1 MSTKSGTIVVKT
13 KKQLFAAQEKYGYA
27 TRPVRYTTIK
37 AADLVDAA
45 SRNNSIPKSYIE
57 TACEAI
63 ANEFQNY
70 ILNGHSVQVPQV
82 GTFRLVLK
90 VKAGKTPEESFVKSR
105 HIRLRDG
112 KELSTLLNR
121 LNFVNEVPLKDLSDA
136 PAVEGD

>member
-13 KKQLFAAQEKYGYA
+13 QKIESEMLEKTIYA

-37 AADLVDAA
+37 AADLVEAA

-82 GTFRLVLK
+82 GTFRLVFK
-90 VKAGKTPEESFVKSR
+90 YKAGENAEDVSIKSR
-105 HIRLRDG
+105 HIRLRAS

-121 LNFVNEVPLKDLSDA
+121 VNFVRDTPLKDLADA
-136 PAVEGD
+136 PTTGA

>member
-1 MSTKSGTIVVKT
+1 MATKSGTIVVKT
-13 KKQLFAAQEKYGYA
+13 KKQNFAAMEKTGYA

-45 SRNNSIPKSYIE
+45 SRNNSIPKAYIE

-90 VKAGKTPEESFVKSR
+90 VKSMENADETYIKSR
-105 HIRLRDG
+105 HIRLRAS
-112 KELSTLLNR
+112 KELSSLLNR
-121 LNFVNEVPLKDLSDA
+121 LNFVNEVPLKDLTEDPS
-136 PAVEGD
+136 

>member
-1 MSTKSGTIVVKT
+1 MSTKSGTIVIKT
-13 KKQLFAAQEKYGYA
+13 KKQRFAAQEKEGYA

-70 ILNGHSVQVPQV
+70 ILNGHSVKVPQV
-82 GTFRLVLK
+82 GTFRLVFK
-90 VKAGKTPEESFVKSR
+90 VKAGDTPEESSIKSR
-105 HIRLRDG
+105 HIRLRAS

-121 LNFVNEVPLKDLSDA
+121 LNFVNEVPLKDLAEDPS
-136 PAVEGD
+136 

>member
-1 MSTKSGTIVVKT
+1 MSTKSGTIVIKT
-13 KKQLFAAQEKYGYA
+13 KKQRFAAQEKEGYA

-70 ILNGHSVQVPQV
+70 ILNGHSVKVPQV
-82 GTFRLVLK
+82 GTFRLVFK
-90 VKAGKTPEESFVKSR
+90 VKAGDTPEESSIKSR
-105 HIRLRDG
+105 HIRLRAG
-112 KELSTLLNR
+112 KELSELLNR
-121 LNFVNEVPLKDLSDA
+121 LTFVNEVSLKDLAEDPS
-136 PAVEGD
+136 

>member
-1 MSTKSGTIVVKT
+1 MATKSGTIVIKT
-13 KKQLFAAQEKYGYA
+13 KKQTFAAMEREGYV

-90 VKAGKTPEESFVKSR
+90 VKSKETADETTIKSR
-105 HIRLRDG
+105 QIRLRAG
-112 KELSTLLNR
+112 KELSSLLNR
-121 LNFVNEVPLKDLSDA
+121 LNFVNEVPLKDLTET
-136 PAVEGD
+136 PATGK

>member
-1 MSTKSGTIVVKT
+1 MATKSGTIVVKT
-13 KKQLFAAQEKYGYA
+13 KKQTFAALEKEGYA

-90 VKAGKTPEESFVKSR
+90 VKSMENADETYIKSR
-105 HIRLRDG
+105 HIRLRAS
-112 KELSTLLNR
+112 KELSSLLNR
-121 LNFVNEVPLKDLSDA
+121 LNFVNEVPLKSLAEDPS
-136 PAVEGD
+136 

>member
-13 KKQLFAAQEKYGYA
+13 HKIESEMLEKTIYT

-37 AADLVDAA
+37 AADIVEAA

-90 VKAGKTPEESFVKSR
+90 VKAGDTPEESFIKSR
-105 HIRLRDG
+105 HIRLRAG

-121 LNFVNEVPLKDLSDA
+121 LNFVNEVPLKDLAEDPS
-136 PAVEGD
+136 

>member
-1 MSTKSGTIVVKT
+1 MSTKSGTIVIKT
-13 KKQLFAAQEKYGYA
+13 KKQTFTAMEKEGYA

-90 VKAGKTPEESFVKSR
+90 VKSMETADETYIKSR
-105 HIRLRDG
+105 HIRLRAS
-112 KELSTLLNR
+112 KELTSLLSR
-121 LNFVNEVPLKDLSDA
+121 LNFVNEVPLKSLAEDPS
-136 PAVEGD
+136 

>member
-13 KKQLFAAQEKYGYA
+13 KKQTFAAMEKEGYA

-82 GTFRLVLK
+82 GTFRLVFK
-90 VKAGKTPEESFVKSR
+90 VKAGETADETSIKSR
-105 HIRLRDG
+105 HIRLRAS
-112 KELSTLLNR
+112 KELSALLNR
-121 LNFVNEVPLKDLSDA
+121 LNFVNEVPLKDLETPSTGA
-136 PAVEGD
+136 

>member
-13 KKQLFAAQEKYGYA
+13 HKIESEMLEKTIYA

-82 GTFRLVLK
+82 GTFRLVFK
-90 VKAGKTPEESFVKSR
+90 VKAGDTPEESSIKSR
-105 HIRLRDG
+105 HIRLRAS
-112 KELSTLLNR
+112 KELSELLNR
-121 LNFVNEVPLKDLSDA
+121 LTFVNEVPLKDLAEDPS
-136 PAVEGD
+136 

>member
-1 MSTKSGTIVVKT
+1 MLEKTI
-13 KKQLFAAQEKYGYA
+13 YA

-70 ILNGHSVQVPQV
+70 ILNGHSVKVPQV
-82 GTFRLVLK
+82 GTFRLVFK
-90 VKAGKTPEESFVKSR
+90 VKAGDTPEESSIKSR
-105 HIRLRDG
+105 HIRLRAG
-112 KELSTLLNR
+112 KELSELLNR
-121 LNFVNEVPLKDLSDA
+121 LTFVNEVSLKDLA
-136 PAVEGD
+136 ETPAGGE

>member
-1 MSTKSGTIVVKT
+1 MSTKSGTIVIKT
-13 KKQLFAAQEKYGYA
+13 KKQRFAAQEKEGYA

-90 VKAGKTPEESFVKSR
+90 VKAGDTPEKSFIKSR
-105 HIRLRDG
+105 HIRLRAS

-121 LNFVNEVPLKDLSDA
+121 LNFVNEVPLKDLAEDPS
-136 PAVEGD
+136 

>member
-1 MSTKSGTIVVKT
+1 MATKSGTIVIKT
-13 KKQLFAAQEKYGYA
+13 KKQKFMAMEKEGYA

-90 VKAGKTPEESFVKSR
+90 VKSKETADDTYIKSK
-105 HIRLRDG
+105 HIRLRAG
-112 KELSTLLNR
+112 KELSSLLNR
-121 LNFVNEVPLKDLSDA
+121 LNFVNEVPLKDLDET
-136 PAVEGD
+136 PKPGV

>member
-13 KKQLFAAQEKYGYA
+13 HKIESEMLEKTIYA

-90 VKAGKTPEESFVKSR
+90 VKAGDTPEKSFIKSR
-105 HIRLRDG
+105 HIRLRTS

-121 LNFVNEVPLKDLSDA
+121 LNFVNEVPLKDLAEDPS
-136 PAVEGD
+136 

>member
-13 KKQLFAAQEKYGYA
+13 KKQRFAAQEKEGYA

-70 ILNGHSVQVPQV
+70 ILNGHSVKVPQV

-90 VKAGKTPEESFVKSR
+90 VKAGETPEESSIKSR
-105 HIRLRDG
+105 HIRLRAS
-112 KELSTLLNR
+112 KELSELLNR
-121 LNFVNEVPLKDLSDA
+121 LTFVNEVSLKDLAEDPS
-136 PAVEGD
+136 

>member
-1 MSTKSGTIVVKT
+1 M
-13 KKQLFAAQEKYGYA
+13 FAAQEKYGYA

-37 AADLVDAA
+37 AADLVEAA

-70 ILNGHSVQVPQV
+70 ILNGHSVKVPQV

-90 VKAGKTPEESFVKSR
+90 VKAGETPEESSIKSR
-105 HIRLRDG
+105 HIRLRAG
-112 KELSTLLNR
+112 KELSELLNR
-121 LNFVNEVPLKDLSDA
+121 LTFVNEVSLKDLNDA

>member
-1 MSTKSGTIVVKT
+1 MATKSGTIVVKT
-13 KKQLFAAQEKYGYA
+13 KKQRFAAQEKEGYA

-70 ILNGHSVQVPQV
+70 ILNGHSVKVPQV

-90 VKAGKTPEESFVKSR
+90 VKAGETPEESSIKSC
-105 HIRLRDG
+105 HIRLRAG
-112 KELSTLLNR
+112 KELSELLNR
-121 LNFVNEVPLKDLSDA
+121 LTFVNEVSLKDLNDA